1 MIKVGIINVTGYA
14 GAELARILHGHPDV
28 EIASVTGRSAAG
40 QRLAEVFPHLSDL
53 DLVIEPDLGCSV
65 DLAFSAL
72 PHKASA
78 ERVIPLLEDGVKV
91 VDISAD
97 FRLKDVGEFESWYKV
112 EHPGP
117 RYLEEA
123 VYGLTELHRREV
135 ARARLV
141 ANPGCFPT
149 SAILAMAPAVRE
161 GIIEPDII
169 IDAKTGV
176 SGAGRGMSMS
186 THFSEVNENLIPYSV
201 QGHRHLP
208 EIVQELGGLASK
220 AQTVTFITHLAP
232 MTRGIFSTCYAMLKD
247 GAFGSPEQAQRAV
260 ADLYGEFY
268 RGEAFVKVCGSP
280 PQTKQTWGSNVCLVY
295 PTVDVRTGRLVV
307 FSCLDNL
314 VKGAAGQAVQNM
326 NLMLGMS
333 ETTALEALA
342 IYP

>member
-1 MIKVGIINVTGYA
+1 
-14 GAELARILHGHPDV
+14 
-28 EIASVTGRSAAG
+28 
-40 QRLAEVFPHLSDL
+40 
-53 DLVIEPDLGCSV
+53 
-65 DLAFSAL
+65 
-72 PHKASA
+72 
-78 ERVIPLLEDGVKV
+78 
-91 VDISAD
+91 
-97 FRLKDVGEFESWYKV
+97 
-112 EHPGP
+112 
-117 RYLEEA
+117 
-123 VYGLTELHRREV
+123 
-135 ARARLV
+135 
-141 ANPGCFPT
+141 
-149 SAILAMAPAVRE
+149 
-161 GIIEPDII
+161 
-169 IDAKTGV
+169 
-176 SGAGRGMSMS
+176 MS

-220 AQTVTFITHLAP
+220 APTVTFLTHLAP